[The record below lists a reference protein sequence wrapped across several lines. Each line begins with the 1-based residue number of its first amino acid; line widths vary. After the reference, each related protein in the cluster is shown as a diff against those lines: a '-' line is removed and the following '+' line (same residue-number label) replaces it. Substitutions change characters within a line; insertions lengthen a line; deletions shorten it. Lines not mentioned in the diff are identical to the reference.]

1 MPYRRSVKVTKTPK
15 LDLSLDRKLTQPY
28 KNSALKAALDDQEY
42 ELARAARRRARMRSL
57 EREAPS
63 EVEVV
68 RYNNVGSLATAG
80 DIFATQL
87 YQPVQ
92 YLVDAPRILPAA
104 QTIAYYRVID
114 PETNQQMVVPA
125 NNMYLNINQPFMH
138 PATSMYPTHMRP
150 GVYEIEAPM
159 APVAPI
165 VPQIGEDC
173 YEIVEETVSGDT
185 DPFGMVQKR
194 RTLKDGILT
203 KQQEVLD
210 LTIKEGGRYYTAA
223 GKLPELD
230 LAEAKGLSRSA
241 VRNRIDKKTD
251 WPDRR
256 RNNRGQQH
264 IQYVYEG
271 FNNAD
276 GKVTSV
282 PYDYT
287 YDTSYISDLGS
298 KPLTY
303 YTTST
308 DDKTT
313 SKYLTKGAG
322 DSYLT
327 GLNSRPKRANRF
339 SYKTT
344 DTSYEIKSKD
354 DKPTYSYLDYLYFP
368 SENFSDEKAS
378 AGSKDSS
385 KIVKINTS
393 GVSGVAPSGGLM
405 PFGLDYEDLME
416 DEDGVFG
423 TVQVDLR
430 RGKGGKDG
438 DGVDYGKIVLPGKFP
453 GSRRRHNSFDGGIP
467 GYVRNVPSL
476 AGHLAGRIVNDALDG
491 MFRHGSVGS
500 GRVPKTTLTPTPS
513 ATSTYRRSPSSK
525 ISSRSAHKSS
535 SKPRPREYISDFS
548 SEHKRRQQK
557 WMEDYEREERDRER
571 RRKDREMERKA
582 ELRRLESD
590 WEKEKRERERREE
603 DRKRDRDLE
612 RRRREAEWEAQQ
624 AEWERERQQ
633 REREREK
640 LRKERERIE
649 EEARLKAQQKFDPR
663 VHTVEVDDNKPED
676 DSATLARPTVVPEPV
691 VSPRSPGLQTRPKKK
706 VLNEVAEHDPGEVKN
721 DRDPGVWEGHGHFK
735 DERVIFNSESG
746 HISWTK
752 PKGSLEVIYKNPDGI
767 LEFGCKVEPKNEGMK
782 VYEVR
787 EDAEV
792 LISTGKGGDLGP
804 LEFSSIDG
812 VVIIVIETYE
822 DEELLPSDFRL
833 DWTLHA

>member
-467 GYVRNVPSL
+467 G
-476 AGHLAGRIVNDALDG
+476 
-491 MFRHGSVGS
+491 
-500 GRVPKTTLTPTPS
+500 
-513 ATSTYRRSPSSK
+513 
-525 ISSRSAHKSS
+525 
-535 SKPRPREYISDFS
+535 EYISDFS